1 MINKDPETQELEDT
15 ITRIKLKQ
23 AQFFEKR
30 LDAILAIQSE
40 VPKEIKKEYFH
51 QMIKETIPVI
61 EEDNS
66 KIIIKS

>member
-23 AQFFEKR
+23 AQLFEKR